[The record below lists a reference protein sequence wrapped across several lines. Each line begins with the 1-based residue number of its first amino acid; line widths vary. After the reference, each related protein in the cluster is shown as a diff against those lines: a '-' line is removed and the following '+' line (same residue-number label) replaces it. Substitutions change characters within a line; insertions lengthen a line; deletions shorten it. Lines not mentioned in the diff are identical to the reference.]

1 MITLHRVPLD
11 MLLNVG
17 LFLEFPSS
25 SRRDNIDEITLAAI
39 LNDYE
44 MLERYM
50 KKHSPDYIMEKVT
63 LSGSL
68 KALKWIIKKG
78 CPMNPNKHTFV
89 CKGGVYL

>member
-1 MITLHRVPLD
+1 MITLKTAPVD
-11 MLLNVG
+11 MLVNVG

-25 SRRDNIDEITLAAI
+25 SQRDDIDEITLAAI

-50 KKHSPDYIMEKVT
+50 EKHFSMHIHEMVT

-78 CPMNPNKHTFV
+78 CPMNESTCTFAA
-89 CKGGVYL
+89 KS